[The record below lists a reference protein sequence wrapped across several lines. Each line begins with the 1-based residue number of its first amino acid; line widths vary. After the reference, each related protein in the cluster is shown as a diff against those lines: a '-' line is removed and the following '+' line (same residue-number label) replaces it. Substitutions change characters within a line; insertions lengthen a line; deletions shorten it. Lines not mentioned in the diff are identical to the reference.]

1 MPPVRFS
8 AALRPV
14 SHPAL
19 PRPLAQHAVP
29 SRRLRASA
37 WAVLALAAG
46 LAPAAQAAVQFVQ
59 IPATQAW
66 STITQVG
73 PVPVL
78 PFELPPQAAIAD
90 LTTGIT
96 TIPGLPSPAT
106 GSLTVSPAVEKR
118 TMPNGGWGASWA
130 NNYVGPVFRTS
141 QLSNSLTLPP
151 RTRLFTCLRNQT
163 NMARWMSL
171 RPPTAEVRLG
181 RWL

>member
-1 MPPVRFS
+1 MPPIRFS
-8 AALRPV
+8 AALRPA

-19 PRPLAQHAVP
+19 PRQLAQHAVP
-29 SRRLRASA
+29 SRRLRTSA

-78 PFELPPQAAIAD
+78 PFDLTPQAAIAD
-90 LTTGIT
+90 RTTGVT

-106 GSLTVSPAVEKR
+106 A
-118 TMPNGGWGASWA
+118 A
-130 NNYVGPVFRTS
+130 
-141 QLSNSLTLPP
+141 
-151 RTRLFTCLRNQT
+151 
-163 NMARWMSL
+163 
-171 RPPTAEVRLG
+171 
-181 RWL
+181 